1 MELPWSLWRFTG
13 RELVPRTPFD
23 LDLIAEKYKEGDIL
37 RAKFAKD
44 RSSPQ
49 HRLYWGILRAV
60 VRSTEMW
67 ATPEDLHVAV
77 RLDLRMVKSIILLD
91 GRIEFQPRSIS
102 FGAMDQGDFQKF
114 FDQAVKRISES
125 TGISVH
131 DLIEQ
136 GKAECL
142 YHQDAEAK
150 PRRSSR
156 AELTI

>member
-1 MELPWSLWRFTG
+1 MEMPWSLWRFTG
-13 RELVPRTPFD
+13 RNLEPRTPFD
-23 LDLIAEKYKEGDIL
+23 LDLVAEKYKEGDIL

-49 HRLYWGILRAV
+49 HRLYWGVLRAV
-60 VRSTEMW
+60 VKATEMW

-102 FGAMDQGDFQKF
+102 FSAMDQGDFQKF
-114 FDQAVKRISES
+114 FDNAIKRISEA
-125 TGISVH
+125 TGISTH

-136 GKAECL
+136 GKAECM
-142 YHQDAEAK
+142 YHQDAEPK
-150 PRRSSR
+150 RRQSSPAR
-156 AELTI
+156 MMI